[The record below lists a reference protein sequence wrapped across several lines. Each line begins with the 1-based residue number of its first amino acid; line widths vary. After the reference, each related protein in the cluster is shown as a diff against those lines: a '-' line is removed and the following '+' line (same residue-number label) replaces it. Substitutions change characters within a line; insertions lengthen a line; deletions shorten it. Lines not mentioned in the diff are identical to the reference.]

1 VSAKRDKTR
10 YLLCT
15 ALIAPLA
22 LGAVHAVAQTERFA
36 IVGEG
41 TLVIDAP
48 AQTSGRFLLKAQL
61 APPTDVTTL
70 PARQRAER
78 FSLSALL
85 STSSLVCYNDTIF
98 RDGFDGTGL

>member
-22 LGAVHAVAQTERFA
+22 LGAVHAVAQSERFA
-36 IVGEG
+36 IAGEG
-41 TLVIDAP
+41 TLAMDAP

-61 APPTDVTTL
+61 VPPTDVRTVL
-70 PARQRAER
+70 AMQRGER